1 MATKKGSGLHGE
13 LRVRANEDLVLDAGA
28 WTVDGP
34 ELVIH
39 PPRVTLFLQVLAYLR
54 TKADP
59 PASATGAT
67 VADEGTA
74 AAAVVLRWGSY
85 LAVLADSAKPVWAEA
100 RSPGASR
107 ISDSEMARINIEASA
122 ALSDWVDVCRE
133 TPRVYEK
140 LVARALA
147 YLPLPRV
154 KPRSVR
160 SNFEMLAMPEF
171 AATVA
176 GAVYADRLAAVRAE
190 AESHPS
196 RILANAL
203 VNTAWRNGPVEDVH
217 AGAFR
222 GYPLD
227 HRRVTIAEERTVMGF
242 AADRLTMGI
251 SVCRQLA
258 LERPPHTWP
267 EQVLP
272 YGLATAMRITPSR
285 WTLTE
290 STREVRLPRS

>member
-1 MATKKGSGLHGE
+1 
-13 LRVRANEDLVLDAGA
+13 
-28 WTVDGP
+28 
-34 ELVIH
+34 VIH

-54 TKADP
+54 AKADP
-59 PASATGAT
+59 PAPATGAA
-67 VADEGTA
+67 VANEGTA
-74 AAAVVLRWGSY
+74 AAAIVLRWGSY

-100 RSPGASR
+100 RSPGTSR
-107 ISDSEMARINIEASA
+107 ICDSEMARINVEASA
-122 ALSDWVDVCRE
+122 ALAEWIDVCRE

-154 KPRSVR
+154 KPKPVD
-160 SNFEMLAMPEF
+160 SNFVMPAVPEF
-171 AATVA
+171 AARVA
-176 GAVYADRLAAVRAE
+176 GAVHADRLTTVRAE

-196 RILANAL
+196 RIFANAL
-203 VNTAWRNGPVEDVH
+203 VNTAWRNGPVEGVH

-227 HRRVTIAEERTVMGF
+227 HRRVTIAEERTLMGF
-242 AADRLTMGI
+242 AADRLTMGLN
-251 SVCRQLA
+251 VCGQLA
-258 LERPPHTWP
+258 LERPRRRWP

-272 YGLATAMRITPSR
+272 YGLATAMGITPSR

-290 STREVRLPRS
+290 STRAVRLPCP